1 MASLTPWLFAA
12 WFAQALLL
20 ALAKPVGRGRQ
31 VTIMAVFGLLFLKG
45 FDLLSHLFDCLE
57 GFFESLLQGV
67 VLLFE
72 QLHLLLF
79 DGSCLS

>member
-1 MASLTPWLFAA
+1 
-12 WFAQALLL
+12 
-20 ALAKPVGRGRQ
+20 
-31 VTIMAVFGLLFLKG
+31 MAVFGLLLLEG
-45 FDLLSHLFDCLE
+45 FDLVLEGFDLVAQLLDCLE

-67 VLLFE
+67 ALLFE